1 MLWPKVM
8 CIVLFEIQ
16 CSFKR
21 AENDKMLQHGK
32 LPRNMAN
39 LHLRSTGSVLKA
51 KVHYASWSVT
61 CSKPALNL
69 LETCALAGLRLAWSF
84 VSCRL
89 PKVHHASKSEDL
101 FVRRVTCMRRVTHW
115 PDLYLKIRK
124 HGWRRPNVHYLWQ
137 TALRLLDRWHNMT
150 SSEKL
155 K

>member
-1 MLWPKVM
+1 M

-61 CSKPALNL
+61 CSKPAGDLRASWSQ
-69 LETCALAGLRLAWSF
+69 TCVIVRVVSLAQSPP
-84 VSCRL
+84 C
-89 PKVHHASKSEDL
+89 
-101 FVRRVTCMRRVTHW
+101 
-115 PDLYLKIRK
+115 
-124 HGWRRPNVHYLWQ
+124 
-137 TALRLLDRWHNMT
+137 
-150 SSEKL
+150 
-155 K
+155 